1 MYVQIQAVLSL
12 YASGR
17 TTGCVMDSGDGVS
30 HTVPIYE
37 GYSLPHAILRLDLAG
52 RDLTEYMQTIL
63 SERGYSLVSTAE
75 REIVRDMKEKLCYVA
90 MDFDKEMKLADES
103 SAVEKSYEMP
113 DGNIITIGNERFR
126 VPEALFNPSMLG
138 KELRHGG
145 IHEATFNTIAKAD
158 VDIRKELYSNIVL
171 SGGSTMFPGIG
182 ERMQKELL
190 ALAPPSIK
198 VKVLAS
204 PERKYMVWVGGSL
217 LACLSSFHNMWIA
230 KSEYDEAGPS
240 IVHRKCF

>member
-1 MYVQIQAVLSL
+1 MPLPILTQPRSHPLLFAHKDTDNFSL
-12 YASGR
+12 INEKRPLFIRKTSSVR
-17 TTGCVMDSGDGVS
+17 TRKRAKRKAEEEYDIFNKTQRIDS
-30 HTVPIYE
+30 
-37 GYSLPHAILRLDLAG
+37 
-52 RDLTEYMQTIL
+52 
-63 SERGYSLVSTAE
+63 
-75 REIVRDMKEKLCYVA
+75 
-90 MDFDKEMKLADES
+90 DFDKEMKLAEES
-103 SAVEKSYEMP
+103 SVVEKSYEMP
-113 DGNIITIGNERFR
+113 DGNIVTIGNERFR
-126 VPEALFNPSMLG
+126 VPEALFNPAMLG

-145 IHEATFNTIAKAD
+145 VHDATYSTIMKCD
-158 VDIRKELYSNIVL
+158 VDIRKELYSNVVL

-230 KSEYDEAGPS
+230 KSEYDEAGPT

>member
-1 MYVQIQAVLSL
+1 MVKALL
-12 YASGR
+12 FDLDG
-17 TTGCVMDSGDGVS
+17 TLLDSVD
-30 HTVPIYE
+30 
-37 GYSLPHAILRLDLAG
+37 
-52 RDLTEYMQTIL
+52 DLTVAINKTLLAFNLPSISRTDVTL
-63 SERGYSLVSTAE
+63 FIGKGARVLVSRAL
-75 REIVRDMKEKLCYVA
+75 EKVNNQSPDEQTVDKVLTRYL
-90 MDFDKEMKLADES
+90 KEMKLAEES
-103 SAVEKSYEMP
+103 SVVEKSYEMP
-113 DGNIITIGNERFR
+113 DGNIVTIGNERFR
-126 VPEALFNPSMLG
+126 VPEALFNPAMLG

-145 IHEATFNTIAKAD
+145 VHDATYSTIMKCD
-158 VDIRKELYSNIVL
+158 VDIRKELYSNVVL

-230 KSEYDEAGPS
+230 KSEYDEAGPT

>member
-1 MYVQIQAVLSL
+1 
-12 YASGR
+12 
-17 TTGCVMDSGDGVS
+17 
-30 HTVPIYE
+30 
-37 GYSLPHAILRLDLAG
+37 
-52 RDLTEYMQTIL
+52 
-63 SERGYSLVSTAE
+63 
-75 REIVRDMKEKLCYVA
+75 MKEKLCYVA
-90 MDFDKEMKLADES
+90 MDFDKEMKLAEES
-103 SAVEKSYEMP
+103 SVVEKSYEMP
-113 DGNIITIGNERFR
+113 DGNIVTIGNERFR

-145 IHEATFNTIAKAD
+145 IHDATYTTIMKCD
-158 VDIRKELYSNIVL
+158 VDIRKELYANVVL

-217 LACLSSFHNMWIA
+217 LACLSSFQNMWIA
-230 KSEYDEAGPS
+230 KSEYDEAGPT